1 MSDQERR
8 ILEELSKTIPNLTYL
23 EKEKFIAFCEG
34 MSAMVNLNDKKEREA
49 VVKRYTDEYYKQV
62 QVES

>member
-62 QVES
+62 ES